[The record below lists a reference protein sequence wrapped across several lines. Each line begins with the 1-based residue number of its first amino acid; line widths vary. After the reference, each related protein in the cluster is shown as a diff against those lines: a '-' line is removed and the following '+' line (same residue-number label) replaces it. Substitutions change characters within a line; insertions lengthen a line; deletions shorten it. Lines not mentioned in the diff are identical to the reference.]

1 MRAIGVLA
9 VASTFAAGP
18 LATVATAE
26 PLSANA
32 SQAETRVSTT
42 DHKLAVGQE
51 LGVPVGPTQ
60 WSMRDCSF
68 TIYVWNWASDQSRID
83 ANSKVAEAAATAFS
97 TNDTDPESCYR
108 FITDT
113 VFTAHEADVVERL
126 RKAERDRQ
134 RVAAAAVI
142 SWSNLTQDDL
152 NCSLKDFVFRIW
164 SRAATGSEV
173 KAKAAAVLTPTST
186 DAERTTYIATGVRA
200 AADID
205 QQRALE
211 EAQRIER
218 ERQERLAN
226 EQARASAWN
235 IVARTV
241 MTDDLKLVT
250 DREFV
255 YGLASK
261 ATTMPNS
268 KWRKADAQAAA
279 DSTDPA
285 VWKAFIFT
293 GVHAAYQK
301 DLEEQNRVDAIE
313 TEARIKEILDAA
325 VRDGFMP
332 NVVVAARTA
341 LTSDLAARHAFLN
354 VGRDAALKR
363 DQIKPSNGRVIEL
376 QGKASKR
383 CIQVVG
389 AYDQADD
396 PGMYQE
402 LWDCLVAPKQVY
414 ELYKYDDDQYMI
426 RNLHSKMCLDA
437 VGDLVLQN
445 SCESGQATLRWK
457 FIENPADGSFQIQN
471 VATGRF
477 ATVKEG
483 GTANA
488 ALIVQHTNTKAADQ
502 LWRVIDPTHREAVVP
517 VQTGWTHVKGVH
529 SGRCMQT
536 AGFWDVPNQGAN
548 GDLAGQELW
557 DCVGGGKMKWNI
569 IALGENK
576 YALQNAQSGKC
587 LDVRY
592 GDWQRGTS
600 LVQFTCHHGGTQ
612 QFVFTQ
618 EGDSTYGL
626 QSALTFGYADAVGSA
641 SGNGALV
648 QTWDYTGFANQRW
661 TLVPQPA

>member
-1 MRAIGVLA
+1 MRAIGALA
-9 VASTFAAGP
+9 VVSTFTAGP
-18 LATVATAE
+18 LAAVATAE

-32 SQAETRVSTT
+32 SQAETRVSNT
-42 DHKLAVGQE
+42 DQKLAVGQE
-51 LGVPVGPTQ
+51 LGVTVGPSQ
-60 WSMRDCSF
+60 WSMKDCSF
-68 TIYVWNWASDQSRID
+68 TIWVWSWASDQSRID
-83 ANSKVAEAAATAFS
+83 ANSRVAEAAATAFS

-108 FITDT
+108 FITET
-113 VFTAHEADVVERL
+113 VFTAHQADVVERL

-152 NCSLKDFVFRIW
+152 NCSLKDFVFRLW

-173 KAKAAAVLTPTST
+173 KARAAAVLTPTST
-186 DAERTTYIATGVRA
+186 DAERTTFVVTGVRA

-235 IVARTV
+235 IVARAV

-261 ATTMPNS
+261 AATMPNS

-279 DSTDPA
+279 DSTNAAD
-285 VWKAFIFT
+285 WKAFIFT

-301 DLEEQNRVDAIE
+301 DLEEQDRQDAID
-313 TEARIKEILDAA
+313 TEKRIKEILDGA

-341 LTSDLAARHAFLN
+341 LASDLAARHAFLN
-354 VGRDAALKR
+354 VGRDAAVKR
-363 DQIKPSNGRVIEL
+363 DQIKPSNRRVVEF
-376 QGKASKR
+376 QGIGSKR
-383 CIQVVG
+383 CVQVVG
-389 AYDQADD
+389 IEQADD

-414 ELYKYDDDQYMI
+414 ELFKYEDDQYMI
-426 RNLHSKMCLDA
+426 RNMYSKLCLDA
-437 VGDLVLQN
+437 SGDYVVQN
-445 SCESGQATLRWK
+445 SCDSGQSTLRWK
-457 FIENPADGSFQIQN
+457 FIENTTDGSFQIQN

-477 ATVKEG
+477 ATVKDG

-488 ALIVQHTNTKAADQ
+488 AVIVQHTNSKTSDQ
-502 LWRVIDPTHREAVVP
+502 FWRIIDPTHREAVVP

-536 AGFWDVPNQGAN
+536 AGMWDVPNQGAN
-548 GDLAGQELW
+548 ADLTGQELW

-592 GDWQRGTS
+592 GDWQPGTS
-600 LVQFTCHHGGTQ
+600 LVQFTCHYGGTQ

-618 EGDSTYGL
+618 EGDNTYGL

-648 QTWDYTGFANQRW
+648 KTWDYTGLANQRW
-661 TLVPQPA
+661 TLVPQTA